1 MDSDIKIEKIKP
13 AGKNFILTVT
23 GLENPLPV
31 SEELV
36 YKYRLKAG
44 IIITASQL
52 EQLKTEAERIECD
65 RQVSQFLGVREHSV
79 GELKAKLAR
88 RRFDGELINKTVRKY
103 VDMGLVDDAR
113 FAKKLAEQTMERNPS
128 GRVYLTAVLR
138 RKKISRELAEQVAD
152 MVLSGR
158 DENEL
163 AVDALKKRWHVFCH
177 FELERARRKAYNYLS
192 RRGIGYAAAKAAFER
207 LYNLQKEVGED

>member
-1 MDSDIKIEKIKP
+1 MDTGIKIEKIKP
-13 AGKNFILTVT
+13 AGKNFYLTIT

-31 SEELV
+31 SDELV

-44 IIITASQL
+44 VVITEPQL
-52 EQLKTEAERIECD
+52 KQLKTEAERIECD
-65 RQVSQFLGVREHSV
+65 RQVSRFLAVREHSV

-88 RRFDGELINKTVRKY
+88 RQFNPELVGKTIKKY
-103 VDMGLVDDAR
+103 IDMGLVDDAR
-113 FAKKLAEQTMERNPS
+113 FAKKLAEQTLQRNPS
-128 GRVYLTAVLR
+128 GRAYLTAVLR
-138 RKKISRELAEQVAD
+138 RKKISRELAEQVTD
-152 MVLSGR
+152 MVLTGR
-158 DENEL
+158 SENEL
-163 AVDALKKRWHVFCH
+163 AIDALKKRWHVFSH